1 MKLVRLSISEDRLVL
16 VVSLCHTNHP
26 TFKLSNHTNQ
36 PTFKPLQPSCHIMQ
50 FNIPDTDQKRVVIVG
65 GGFAGLTLAR
75 KLAKSKFQ
83 VVLVDKNN
91 YHQFQPLFYQVAM
104 AGLEPSSIV
113 FPFRKVF
120 QNNKNVLVR
129 VTKVLSV
136 DPVKNEINTE
146 IGALRYDYL
155 VLAIGADT
163 NWYGNEQVRANAIP
177 MKSVNEALYLRNTIF
192 EDYERA
198 VTTVDHD
205 ERQRY
210 LDIVVVGGGPT
221 GVEVAGS
228 LAEMRNL
235 IIPKDYSDLDR
246 KEINIH
252 LIHGDPR
259 LLNTMSPQAS
269 AKAETFLRELGVE
282 LWMDK
287 VVKNYDGKNV
297 FVDDGSTIR
306 ADKVIWAAGITGN
319 KIDGIPE
326 AALTRGNRLKTN
338 PANLVEGTS
347 NIYALGDIAWQQHEE
362 KWPNGHPQVAQ
373 VAIQQAKLLAQNL
386 LNAGKDREP
395 AAFRYK
401 DLGSMA
407 TIGRHKAVV
416 DLPFWRF
423 QGIFAWFTWL
433 FVHLFAIIGT
443 KNKVFIFMNWVWNYF
458 TYDQSLRLVIKPW
471 KKPTVD
477 IPS

>member
-1 MKLVRLSISEDRLVL
+1 
-16 VVSLCHTNHP
+16 
-26 TFKLSNHTNQ
+26 
-36 PTFKPLQPSCHIMQ
+36 MQ
-50 FNIPDTDQKRVVIVG
+50 FNIPDTGQKRVVIVG

-75 KLAKSKFQ
+75 KLSKSKKFQ
-83 VVLVDKNN
+83 IVLIDKNN

-113 FPFRKVF
+113 FPLRKVF
-120 QNNKNVLVR
+120 QNNKDVLIR
-129 VTKVLSV
+129 VTKVKSV
-136 DPVKNEINTE
+136 DPVQREIHTD
-146 IGALRYDYL
+146 IGSLHYDYL

-177 MKSVNEALYLRNTIF
+177 MKSVSEALYLRNTIF

-198 VTTVDHD
+198 VTAPNAE
-205 ERQRY
+205 ERQHY

-246 KEINIH
+246 REINIH

-269 AKAETFLRELGVE
+269 EQAEKFLRELGVQ

-287 VVKNYDGKNV
+287 VVKNYDGKTV

-319 KIDGIPE
+319 TVEGLPE
-326 AALTRGNRLKTN
+326 AARTRGNRLKTN
-338 PANLVEGTS
+338 AFNVVEGTE
-347 NIYALGDIAWQQHEE
+347 NIYALGDIAFQQHDTP
-362 KWPNGHPQVAQ
+362 WPNGHPQVAQ
-373 VAIQQAKLLAQNL
+373 VAIQQGKNLASNL
-386 LNAGKDREP
+386 LKMEKGQQPSPFKYR
-395 AAFRYK
+395 

-423 QGIFAWFTWL
+423 QGLFAWFTWL
-433 FVHLFAIIGT
+433 FVHLFAILGA
-443 KNKVFIFMNWVWNYF
+443 KNKVIIFLNWVWNYL

-471 KKPTVD
+471 KRTSPE
-477 IPS
+477 S